1 MLKLDILTRVVFLE
15 TRLEK
20 RKRLKKENK
29 RKVYKFIIIACT
41 LIILYFGVK
50 VVNENIIYLD
60 YLKNPTIFKINIG
73 ERKIDLFGKSYI
85 IDLKILKKND

>member
-1 MLKLDILTRVVFLE
+1 ME

-20 RKRLKKENK
+20 RKRLKKENR
-29 RKVYKFIIIACT
+29 RKIYKFTIIVCT
-41 LIILYFGVK
+41 FLILYFGVK

-60 YLKNPTIFKINIG
+60 YLKNPTIFQINIG
-73 ERKIDLFGKSYI
+73 ARKIDFFGKSYI